1 MKKLI
6 YYCFIVLVVS
16 LLFPLVV
23 IANDEGNEIDEEEI
37 QKEVLDQLHID
48 EVEAFWEQLG
58 SNYGKFITELTSKD
72 IRDLLSSKD
81 SLSITAIVKGVI
93 TYLLYEILMNGKLLG
108 SLLVLTIFSTILQTM
123 LTAFEKSTISK
134 IAHFVI
140 IMVLLFITLQTF
152 YLTISYAKESIDLMS
167 AFIIALFPLMLG
179 IIASLGQFAQVAF
192 FHPIIIAL
200 IHFSSL
206 LLTKFVFPLLYIAVL
221 LLVVSELNEQFKA
234 SHLAQLLRTISL
246 GALGVY
252 LAVFL
257 TILSIQGASS
267 AIQDG
272 VALKTTKFITS
283 NFIPV
288 IGQSVTDAADTILSA
303 SLLLKNTLGIVGLII
318 IVLYAL
324 FPALK
329 IAVLA
334 FIYKLVAALL
344 QPLAPKEI
352 VRSLQTISQY
362 MIYVLACLFGMTF
375 TFFLTIVIIVAASNI
390 PLLLR

>member
-1 MKKLI
+1 MKKLT
-6 YYCFIVLVVS
+6 YYCLITLVVC
-16 LLFPLVV
+16 LLSPLAVT
-23 IANDEGNEIDEEEI
+23 ANDERNEMDEEQI
-37 QKEVLDQLHID
+37 QKEVLDQLHLD
-48 EVEAFWEQLG
+48 EVEKFWEELG
-58 SNYGKFITELTSKD
+58 TNYGKFITELTSKD
-72 IRDLLSSKD
+72 IRDLLTSQD
-81 SLSITAIVKGVI
+81 VLSLTAIVKGVI
-93 TYLLYEILMNGKLLG
+93 TYLLYEVVMNGKLLG

-123 LTAFEKSTISK
+123 LTAFEKSTINK

-152 YLTISYAKESIDLMS
+152 YLTISYARESIDLMS
-167 AFIIALFPLMLG
+167 SFIIALFPLMLG

-221 LLVVSELNEQFKA
+221 LLLVSELNEQFKA

-318 IVLYAL
+318 IILYAL

>member
-152 YLTISYAKESIDLMS
+152 YLTISYAKESI
-167 AFIIALFPLMLG
+167 
-179 IIASLGQFAQVAF
+179 
-192 FHPIIIAL
+192 
-200 IHFSSL
+200 
-206 LLTKFVFPLLYIAVL
+206 
-221 LLVVSELNEQFKA
+221 
-234 SHLAQLLRTISL
+234 
-246 GALGVY
+246 
-252 LAVFL
+252 
-257 TILSIQGASS
+257 
-267 AIQDG
+267 
-272 VALKTTKFITS
+272 
-283 NFIPV
+283 
-288 IGQSVTDAADTILSA
+288 
-303 SLLLKNTLGIVGLII
+303 
-318 IVLYAL
+318 
-324 FPALK
+324 
-329 IAVLA
+329 
-334 FIYKLVAALL
+334 
-344 QPLAPKEI
+344 
-352 VRSLQTISQY
+352 
-362 MIYVLACLFGMTF
+362 
-375 TFFLTIVIIVAASNI
+375 
-390 PLLLR
+390 